1 MRLPGI
7 ARTGGGALWRGSS
20 AVWVRLHLNEVG
32 PLVSLLLVSTL
43 GYGFFALAR
52 EVGEGSTAALD
63 RKILLALRNP
73 ADLSDPLGPAWL
85 EEAMRD
91 ITGWGSVVTIVFLT
105 AAAVIYLALAGRQRV
120 AVFVLAAV
128 GGGEA
133 VSTVLK
139 LFYHRPR
146 PDLVPHGMEVF
157 TASFPSGHAM
167 MSAIAYLT
175 LATLL
180 ARVERRRSVKAL
192 LLALGIVMTVMV
204 GISRVYLG
212 VHWPSDVLAGWCVG
226 AAWAAL
232 CWFVALQLQRRGEVE
247 DPDPTPASTG
257 PGQHKGTTPAV

>member
-1 MRLPGI
+1 MGVWLRL
-7 ARTGGGALWRGSS
+7 R
-20 AVWVRLHLNEVG
+20 LNEVG
-32 PLVSLLLVSTL
+32 PLAALLTLSLL
-43 GYGFFALAR
+43 GFGFFALADA
-52 EVGEGSTAALD
+52 VGEGSTAALD
-63 RKILLALRNP
+63 RRILLALRNP
-73 ADLSDPLGPAWL
+73 ADLADPVGPRWL
-85 EEAMRD
+85 EETMRD
-91 ITGWGSVVTIVFLT
+91 ITGLGSVFTIVFVT
-105 AAAVIYLALAGRQRV
+105 AAVAAYLALAGKQRL
-120 AVFVLAAV
+120 AAFVVAAV
-128 GGGEA
+128 GGGEI

-180 ARVERRRSVKAL
+180 ARVDPHRRVKAL
-192 LLALGIVMTVMV
+192 VLALGIFITLCV

-247 DPDPTPASTG
+247 APDPPPPA
-257 PGQHKGTTPAV
+257 

>member
-1 MRLPGI
+1 MGVWLRL
-7 ARTGGGALWRGSS
+7 R
-20 AVWVRLHLNEVG
+20 LNEVG
-32 PLVSLLLVSTL
+32 PLAALLTVSLL
-43 GYGFFALAR
+43 GFGFFALADA
-52 EVGEGSTAALD
+52 VGEGSTEVLD
-63 RKILLALRNP
+63 RRILLALRNP
-73 ADLSDPLGPAWL
+73 ADLADPIGPRWL
-85 EEAMRD
+85 EETMRD
-91 ITGWGSVVTIVFLT
+91 ITGLGSVFTIVFVT
-105 AAAVIYLALAGRQRV
+105 AAVTAYLALAGKRRI
-120 AVFVLAAV
+120 AAFVVAAV
-128 GGGEA
+128 GGGEI

-180 ARVERRRSVKAL
+180 ARVDPHRGVKAL
-192 LLALGIVMTVMV
+192 VLTLGIVITLCV
-204 GISRVYLG
+204 GVSRVYLG

-247 DPDPTPASTG
+247 APDPPPPA
-257 PGQHKGTTPAV
+257 

>member
-1 MRLPGI
+1 MGVWLRL
-7 ARTGGGALWRGSS
+7 R
-20 AVWVRLHLNEVG
+20 LNEVG
-32 PLVSLLLVSTL
+32 PLAALLILSLL
-43 GYGFFALAR
+43 GFGFFALADA
-52 EVGEGSTAALD
+52 VGEGSTAALD
-63 RKILLALRNP
+63 RRILLALRNP
-73 ADLSDPLGPAWL
+73 ADLADPVGPRWL
-85 EEAMRD
+85 EETMRD
-91 ITGWGSVVTIVFLT
+91 ITGLGSVFTIVFVT
-105 AAAVIYLALAGRQRV
+105 AAVAAYLALAGKQRL
-120 AVFVLAAV
+120 AAFVVAAV
-128 GGGEA
+128 GGGEI

-180 ARVERRRSVKAL
+180 ARVDPHRRVKAL
-192 LLALGIVMTVMV
+192 VLTLGIFITLCV

-247 DPDPTPASTG
+247 APDPPPPA
-257 PGQHKGTTPAV
+257 

>member
-1 MRLPGI
+1 MKALPSTYRNNVLVSRANDLRL
-7 ARTGGGALWRGSS
+7 
-20 AVWVRLHLNEVG
+20 RLRLNEVG
-32 PLVSLLLVSTL
+32 PVIALLAVSLL
-43 GYGFFALAR
+43 GYGFFALAD

-73 ADLSDPLGPAWL
+73 ADLSDPIGPRWL
-85 EEAMRD
+85 EETMRD
-91 ITGWGSVVTIVFLT
+91 ITGLGSVFTIVFVT
-105 AAAVIYLALAGRQRV
+105 VAAVAYLAMTGRRRIAAFVV
-120 AVFVLAAV
+120 AAI
-128 GGGEA
+128 GGGEIA
-133 VSTVLK
+133 STILK

-175 LATLL
+175 LAALVARVDRQRGVKILVMVVGVSMTLL
-180 ARVERRRSVKAL
+180 
-192 LLALGIVMTVMV
+192 V
-204 GISRVYLG
+204 GISRIYLG

-247 DPDPTPASTG
+247 TPKAFTES
-257 PGQHKGTTPAV
+257 

>member
-1 MRLPGI
+1 MRIPDI
-7 ARTGGGALWRGSS
+7 ARRTGAPIAGGATR
-20 AVWVRLHLNEVG
+20 VWLRFHLNEVG
-32 PLVSLLLVSTL
+32 PLVSLLVLSLL

-52 EVGEGSTAALD
+52 EVGEGSTEALD
-63 RKILLALRNP
+63 RKLLLALRNP
-73 ADLSDPLGPAWL
+73 ADLSDPIGPPWL
-85 EEAMRD
+85 EETMRD
-91 ITGWGSVVTIVFLT
+91 ITGWGSVVTIVFITASACVYLMLT
-105 AAAVIYLALAGRQRV
+105 QRRRI
-120 AVFVLAAV
+120 AVFVLAAI

-139 LFYHRPR
+139 LFYQRPR

-180 ARVERRRSVKAL
+180 ARIERSRRVSILVI
-192 LLALGIVMTVMV
+192 ALGVAMTVSV

-232 CWFVALQLQRRGEVE
+232 CWFVALQLQRSGDVE
-247 DPDPTPASTG
+247 PTG
-257 PGQHKGTTPAV
+257 PSSA

>member
-1 MRLPGI
+1 MKFPDL
-7 ARTGGGALWRGSS
+7 ARRGQPLVRPVS
-20 AVWVRLHLNEVG
+20 AVWLRLHLNEVG
-32 PLVSLLLVSTL
+32 PLLSLLTLSVL
-43 GYGFFALAR
+43 GYGFFALAH
-52 EVGEGSTAALD
+52 EVGEGSTEALD

-73 ADLSDPLGPAWL
+73 ADLADPIGPPWL
-85 EEAMRD
+85 EETMRD

-105 AAAVIYLALAGRQRV
+105 LSVAAYLALAQKQR
-120 AVFVLAAV
+120 ASVFVLAAV
-128 GGGEA
+128 VGGEA
-133 VSTVLK
+133 VSTLLK

-146 PDLVPHGMEVF
+146 PDLVPHGMETF

-180 ARVERRRSVKAL
+180 ARIEPRRRVKV
-192 LLALGIVMTVMV
+192 LALTLGVTMTVLV
-204 GISRVYLG
+204 GISRLYLG

-247 DPDPTPASTG
+247 APDPPPA
-257 PGQHKGTTPAV
+257 

>member
-1 MRLPGI
+1 MGVWLRL
-7 ARTGGGALWRGSS
+7 R
-20 AVWVRLHLNEVG
+20 LNEVG
-32 PLVSLLLVSTL
+32 PLAALLTVSLL
-43 GYGFFALAR
+43 GFGFFALADA
-52 EVGEGSTAALD
+52 VGEGSTEALD
-63 RKILLALRNP
+63 RRILLALRNP
-73 ADLSDPLGPAWL
+73 ADLADPIGPRWL
-85 EEAMRD
+85 EETMRD
-91 ITGWGSVVTIVFLT
+91 ITGLGSVFTIVFVTVAVT
-105 AAAVIYLALAGRQRV
+105 AYLALAGKRRI
-120 AVFVLAAV
+120 AAFVVAAV
-128 GGGEA
+128 GGGEI

-180 ARVERRRSVKAL
+180 ARVDPHRGVKAL
-192 LLALGIVMTVMV
+192 VLTLGIVITLCV
-204 GISRVYLG
+204 GVSRVYLG

-247 DPDPTPASTG
+247 APDPPPPA
-257 PGQHKGTTPAV
+257 